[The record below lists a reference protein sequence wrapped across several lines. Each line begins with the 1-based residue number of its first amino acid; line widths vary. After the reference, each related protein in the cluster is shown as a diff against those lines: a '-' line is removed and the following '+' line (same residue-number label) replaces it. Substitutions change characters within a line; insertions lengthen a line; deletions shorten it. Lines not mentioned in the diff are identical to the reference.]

1 MRILFL
7 ADFYDHDLNGG
18 AESNDAVL
26 IEYLRQSRNEVTCRA
41 TKDATISEI
50 KDYDRLIISNFI
62 FLQPII
68 KDWITKHAS
77 YIIYEHDHKYLK
89 TRDPSVYPNFK
100 IPPHQMINVDFYR
113 NAITVVVLSQV
124 CKEVLCT
131 SIPDATV
138 ESIGTSLWSKKKL
151 DYIRKASGS
160 PKINKNA
167 VVKSQN
173 PTKGMVSAISFCRQK
188 ELDYD
193 LISSADPYEFID
205 ILSTYENLIFIP
217 QVLETFCRL
226 VAEAKM
232 LGCQVYTNKNLI
244 GYMSESIG
252 AVQGSELIDQI
263 EIRVGAALKKFE
275 EILER

>member
-7 ADFYDHDLNGG
+7 ADFYDHQLNGG

-26 IEYLRQSRNEVTCRA
+26 IEYLRQSKNDVTCRA
-41 TKDATISEI
+41 TKDAAINEI
-50 KDYDRLIISNFI
+50 KDYDRLIISNFM

-77 YIIYEHDHKYLK
+77 YIIYEHDHKYLR
-89 TRDPSVYPNFK
+89 TRDPSVFHNFK
-100 IPPHQMINVDFYR
+100 VPSHELVNVDFYR
-113 NAITVVVLSQV
+113 NAISVVVLSNV
-124 CKEVLCT
+124 CKEILT
-131 SIPDATV
+131 SLIPGATV
-138 ESIGTSLWSKKKL
+138 ESIGTSLWSRKKL
-151 DYIRKASGS
+151 DYIRSASQS
-160 PKINKNA
+160 PKANKNA

-173 PTKGMVSAISFCRQK
+173 PTKGMMSAISFCQQK
-188 ELDYD
+188 ELTYD

-205 ILSTYENLIFIP
+205 LLSTYESLIFIP

-232 LGCQVYTNKNLI
+232 LRCQVYTNKNLI
-244 GYMSESIG
+244 GFMSESVATLEG
-252 AVQGSELIDQI
+252 TELTDQI
-263 EIRVGAALKKFE
+263 EIRVKSALEKFE